1 MKAHVRGRSL
11 GVVLNGD
18 LDVATSQLEKLGF
31 NKSRASEVAAAALRF
46 AEEETDQ
53 LERLL
58 TPRSAWPGAAFV
70 RRHLGT
76 QREETWL
83 MLKYDNK
90 STWTLEAA
98 FMT

>member
-1 MKAHVRGRSL
+1 MKVHVRGRSL
-11 GVVLNGD
+11 GVVLTGD
-18 LDVATSQLEKLGF
+18 VDVATSQLEGLGF
-31 NKSRASEVAAAALRF
+31 SKSRATEVAAAATRF

-58 TPRSAWPGAAFV
+58 MPRSAWPGSAFV
-70 RRHLGT
+70 RRHMGA

-90 STWTLEAA
+90 SAWTLEAA